1 MSIRK
6 NNKIDIIDQFITF
19 VLFKVLIVERNERL
33 NKFKIERWRTIGRH
47 VKTICLFKKASYY
60 SNN

>member
-1 MSIRK
+1 MSITN
-6 NNKIDIIDQFITF
+6 NNKIDIIDQFIIL
-19 VLFKVLIVERNERL
+19 VPFKVLIIDRTERP

-47 VKTICLFKKASYY
+47 VKTNCLFKKAGYY